1 MQQSEFIGEFSK
13 RILTV
18 LKKYI
23 LIPTLGLT
31 LVGQST
37 FLQAETTEVA
47 PATNET
53 QAVIKPLL
61 QEGKKT
67 LFQRVLTT
75 PSCQISQEPKAEG
88 NAVPTFSRF
97 YVYEKQDL
105 EGETWLKVGPDSYGK
120 TSGWLNANC
129 TVDWKMQL
137 TLAFTN
143 PAGRNQTLF
152 FKEQANIETLLE
164 SETPQAQLMPIYE
177 ALANNQPVADVLAI
191 EPSTMVD
198 QKTQFYL
205 LPVLASDEVFTE
217 AGFRTRILNIA
228 SVSKEA
234 DSAVL
239 QTTEAQTTET
249 KTTEAQKNEA
259 QSALPVTTGS
269 EATASE
275 NAATAPTESTIPTQD
290 GGANT
295 PANVASGTEESA
307 TPVESQA
314 KNAEESTEAGTQDPN
329 RLSGFSASVVFVID
343 STISMGPYIDKTKEV
358 VNQIYQQIE
367 KAQMLDQVK
376 FGLVS
381 FRSNVEAVPGLEWNA
396 KMFANPN
403 QVKNGEDFLAQ
414 VSGLKEAKVSSSLY
428 DEDPY
433 AGVML
438 ALETIDWTQFGA
450 RYIVLV
456 TDAGAIEAD
465 NTLSSTGLDAAQVRQ
480 EAARR
485 GVALYTLHLKSK
497 SGTKNHAKA
506 EAQYTDLAFNSYI
519 NKPLYY
525 PIELAD
531 VNAFGQK
538 IEALGQAITS
548 QIQTAY
554 QGENAI
560 GSATQAA
567 DNYTPPAQKEAA
579 SEETEATVDPLV
591 EDTALLGYAMR
602 LAYLGA
608 KEGTQAP
615 PVFQAWISDRDIE
628 KQTIPTVEVQVLLTK
643 SEMSDMSDVLTKVVN
658 AANEG
663 LISPEDMFAEL
674 RDLAAT
680 MGKDPA
686 QLQQA
691 ATTNLSEL
699 GLLGEYLEDLPYLSE
714 VLSLDEETWKSWDG
728 IEQEKFIRRLNTKIQ
743 YYKKYNEDTDRWIA
757 LAPDSDPRDY
767 VYPVPL
773 ENLP

>member
-1 MQQSEFIGEFSK
+1 M
-13 RILTV
+13 
-18 LKKYI
+18 LKKYV
-23 LIPTLGLT
+23 LLPTLGMT
-31 LVGQST
+31 LYGQVAFS
-37 FLQAETTEVA
+37 FAETAQVPIKTKAES
-47 PATNET
+47 ET
-53 QAVIKPLL
+53 TIAIKPLL

-75 PSCQISQEPKAEG
+75 PSCKISQEPKIEG
-88 NAVPTFSRF
+88 QAVPAFSRF
-97 YVYEKQDL
+97 YVYEKQVIESD
-105 EGETWLKVGPDSYGK
+105 TWLKVGPDSYGK
-120 TSGWLNANC
+120 TSGWINANC
-129 TVDWKMQL
+129 AVDWKMQL

-152 FKEQANIETLLE
+152 FKEQNTIEALLE
-164 SETPQAQLMPIYE
+164 NSAPETELKPIYD
-177 ALANNQPVADVLAI
+177 ALANSQVVEQVLAI

-205 LPVLASDEVFTE
+205 LPVLASEEVFTE
-217 AGFRTRILNIA
+217 AGFRTRLLNVA
-228 SVSKEA
+228 SVSKEPE
-234 DSAVL
+234 AVIEKL
-239 QTTEAQTTET
+239 NETELNISNSNSTSVPNATT
-249 KTTEAQKNEA
+249 
-259 QSALPVTTGS
+259 SG
-269 EATASE
+269 
-275 NAATAPTESTIPTQD
+275 
-290 GGANT
+290 NT
-295 PANVASGTEESA
+295 PVETSSANLTNSQNKSETVNQPMNESSKSTEES
-307 TPVESQA
+307 T
-314 KNAEESTEAGTQDPN
+314 DPN

-367 KAQMLDQVK
+367 QANMLEQVK

-403 QVKNGEDFLAQ
+403 QVKNGQDFLAQ

-438 ALETIDWTQFGA
+438 ALETIDWNQFGA

-497 SGTKNHAKA
+497 SGLKNHAKA

-531 VNAFGQK
+531 VSQFGQK
-538 IEALGQAITS
+538 IETLGKAITT

-560 GSATQAA
+560 GSATQASDQSTPIENTPTPETTDDQLIA
-567 DNYTPPAQKEAA
+567 D
-579 SEETEATVDPLV
+579 TE
-591 EDTALLGYAMR
+591 LLGHAMR
-602 LAYLGA
+602 LAYLG
-608 KEGTQAP
+608 KTEGVQAP

-643 SEMSDMSDVLTKVVN
+643 SEMSDMSDMLTKVVN

-680 MGKDPA
+680 MGKDPG
-686 QLQQA
+686 QLQQSG
-691 ATTNLSEL
+691 TTNLSEL

-728 IEQEKFIRRLNTKIQ
+728 LEQEKFIRRLNTKIQ
-743 YYKKYNEDTDRWIA
+743 YYKKYNEDSDRWIA